1 MHGNPGGLNPGGTRA
16 SLLGTFDNSA
26 DILVVKTREGE
37 PLASSGPRTGMLLNV
52 LQPTGHPT
60 TENHRGLSINIPRVE
75 KPSHNHSTHSLV
87 MALILFQMFLLL
99 ATLLP
104 ELLSHLGPPAVGE
117 CNR

>member
-37 PLASSGPRTGMLLNV
+37 PLASSGPRTRMLLNV

-75 KPSHNHSTHSLV
+75 KPSHNPLNPLPSDGTHIVPNVFAVSNIAART
-87 MALILFQMFLLL
+87 AL
-99 ATLLP
+99 T
-104 ELLSHLGPPAVGE
+104 SWPPSCG
-117 CNR
+117 